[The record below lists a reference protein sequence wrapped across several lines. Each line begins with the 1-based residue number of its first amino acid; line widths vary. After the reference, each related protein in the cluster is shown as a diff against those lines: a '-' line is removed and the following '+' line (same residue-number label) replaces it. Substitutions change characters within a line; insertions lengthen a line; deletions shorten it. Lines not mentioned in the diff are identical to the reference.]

1 MTRFTSPVRGTPCA
15 KTGRPQGS
23 PLQRATLEARLVLD
37 FTTTALWSGPPAG
50 IVRVESEFARWAL
63 AHVDE
68 LALGF
73 FDPKTRAFRYLDR
86 NVADILISQKAAI
99 DTFSFVSPAR
109 LGRRKTDRIPA
120 AVRPAAMW
128 LLQFRRM
135 ALQAMERVR
144 LTTPSARVAALM
156 DRLQRA
162 MMSPKYRAL
171 MVRPDGSRRGFLPA
185 DTVLGEPL
193 ALTARDTLV
202 CTGAGWT
209 HNDITAIAAAKR
221 NARFRFVLFCHDI
234 IPLMF
239 PHFYKRADV
248 EAQRRY
254 CDLAF
259 AAADLV
265 ICGSRAVA
273 ADVRAYCDG
282 QGIALG
288 GSAVC
293 PLGADGSAS
302 AAPASLPPS
311 IEAGRYALL
320 VSTIEPRKGHRL
332 IYDAWVKLLD
342 AGIPQR
348 SRFKLVFA
356 GRKGWM
362 VDDLMRDLRR
372 DQRLA
377 GTLEVLADADD
388 ATVSAL
394 YRDAAF
400 CLYPSRYE
408 GYGLPV
414 VEAFRYGKAVLAS
427 TGGAVPEV
435 AGGLS
440 PCLDPTDSEAWR
452 RMLETWINDP
462 TARAVYEARIR
473 ASFRHPDWNE
483 SARMF
488 FALARGE

>member
-1 MTRFTSPVRGTPCA
+1 MNGALKDAP
-15 KTGRPQGS
+15 GR
-23 PLQRATLEARLVLD
+23 LIFDL
-37 FTTTALWSGPPAG
+37 TTTALWSGPPAG
-50 IVRVESEFARWAL
+50 IVRVEGEFARWAL
-63 AHVDE
+63 AHVDG

-73 FDPKTRAFRYLDR
+73 FDPEARAFRHLDR
-86 NVADILISQKAAI
+86 NIADILISQEAAL
-99 DTFSFVSPAR
+99 DTFSFVNPAR
-109 LGRRKTDRIPA
+109 RGRRKTDRIPA

-128 LLQFRRM
+128 FLQFRRM
-135 ALQAMERVR
+135 ALQALERVR
-144 LTTPSARVAALM
+144 LTTRSGRVAMLT

-171 MVRPDGSRRGFLPA
+171 MVKPDGSRRGFLPV

-193 ALTARDTLV
+193 MLAARDTLV
-202 CTGAGWT
+202 CAGAGWT
-209 HNDITAIAAAKR
+209 HNDIEAIAAAKR
-221 NARFRFVLFCHDI
+221 SSGFRFVLFCHDI
-234 IPLMF
+234 VPLMF
-239 PHFYKRADV
+239 PGFYKRADV
-248 EAQRRY
+248 EAQRHY

-259 AAADLV
+259 PAADLV
-265 ICGSRAVA
+265 IFGSRAIA
-273 ADVRAYCDG
+273 ADVRAYCDAH
-282 QGIALG
+282 GIALG
-288 GSAVC
+288 ASEVC

-302 AAPASLPPS
+302 AAAAPLPAGV
-311 IEAGRYALL
+311 EAGRYALL

-332 IYDAWVKLLD
+332 IYDAWVKLVE

-372 DQRLA
+372 DPRIA
-377 GTLEVLADADD
+377 GTLELLPDADD

-435 AGGLS
+435 VGGFS
-440 PCLDPTDSEAWR
+440 PCLDPTDGEAWR
-452 RMLETWINDP
+452 RMLETWIADP
-462 TARAVYEARIR
+462 AARAVYETRIR
-473 ASFRHPDWNE
+473 TSFRHPDWHE
-483 SARMF
+483 AAQTF
-488 FALARGE
+488 FELARRA

>member
-1 MTRFTSPVRGTPCA
+1 MS
-15 KTGRPQGS
+15 
-23 PLQRATLEARLVLD
+23 EARLVFD
-37 FTTTALWSGPPAG
+37 FTTTALWSGPPTG
-50 IVRVESEFARWAL
+50 IVRVESKFARWAR
-63 AHVDE
+63 AHVAQ

-73 FDPKTRAFRYLDR
+73 FDPKTHAFRSLDR
-86 NVADILISQKAAI
+86 DIADILISQQAAI
-99 DTFSFVSPAR
+99 DPFSFVNPAR

-120 AVRPAAMW
+120 AIRPAAMW
-128 LLQFRRM
+128 LLQSRRL

-144 LTTPSARVAALM
+144 LTSRSARVAVLV

-162 MMSPKYRAL
+162 IMSPKYRAL
-171 MVRPDGSRRGFLPA
+171 MVRPDGCRRGLLPV

-202 CTGAGWT
+202 CTGAGWL
-209 HNDITAIAAAKR
+209 HNDIEATAAAKR
-221 NARFRFVLFCHDI
+221 KLGFRFVLFCHDI

-239 PHFYKRADV
+239 PQFYKRADV
-248 EAQRRY
+248 GAQRRY
-254 CDLAF
+254 FDLAF
-259 AAADLV
+259 PAADLV
-265 ICGSRAVA
+265 IFGSRTVA
-273 ADVRAYCDG
+273 ADVRAYCDAH
-282 QGIALG
+282 GIALG
-288 GSAVC
+288 VTAVC
-293 PLGADGSAS
+293 PLGANGSTA
-302 AAPASLPPS
+302 AAPASLPPGV
-311 IEAGRYALL
+311 EAGRYALL

-332 IYDAWVKLLD
+332 IYNAWVKLVE

-372 DQRLA
+372 DRRIA
-377 GTLEVLADADD
+377 GTLQILPDAGD

-414 VEAFRYGKAVLAS
+414 VEAFRHGKAVLAS

-435 AGGLS
+435 VGDFS
-440 PCLDPTDSEAWR
+440 PCLDPTDGEAWR
-452 RMLETWINDP
+452 RMLEAWIQDP
-462 TARAVYEARIR
+462 VARTVYEARIR
-473 ASFRHPDWNE
+473 NSFRHPDWDE
-483 SARMF
+483 AARTF
-488 FALARGE
+488 FALVQGG

>member
-1 MTRFTSPVRGTPCA
+1 MNGALKGAPG
-15 KTGRPQGS
+15 
-23 PLQRATLEARLVLD
+23 RLVFD

-50 IVRVESEFARWAL
+50 IVRVESEFARWAVTHL
-63 AHVDE
+63 DE

-73 FDPKTRAFRYLDR
+73 FDPKTRAFRHLDR

-99 DTFSFVSPAR
+99 DPFSFVNPAR

-135 ALQAMERVR
+135 ALLALERVR
-144 LTTPSARVAALM
+144 LTTRSERVAVLT

-162 MMSPKYRAL
+162 IMSPKYRAL

-185 DTVLGEPL
+185 DTVMGEPL

-209 HNDITAIAAAKR
+209 HNDIGAITAAKR
-221 NARFRFVLFCHDI
+221 NIGFRLVLFCHDI

-259 AAADLV
+259 PAADLV
-265 ICGSRAVA
+265 IFGSRAVA
-273 ADVRAYCDG
+273 ADVRAYCDA
-282 QGIALG
+282 QRIVLG
-288 GSAVC
+288 ASAVC
-293 PLGADGSAS
+293 PLGANGSTTAAS
-302 AAPASLPPS
+302 APLPPG

-332 IYDAWVKLLD
+332 IYDAWVKLLA

-372 DQRLA
+372 DPRLA
-377 GTLEVLADADD
+377 GTLHVLPDASD

-400 CLYPSRYE
+400 CLYPSCYE

-414 VEAFRYGKAVLAS
+414 VEAFRHGKAVMAS

-435 AGGLS
+435 VGGFS
-440 PCLDPTDSEAWR
+440 PCLDPTDGEAWR
-452 RMLETWINDP
+452 RMLETWIQDP
-462 TARAVYEARIR
+462 TARAVYETRIR
-473 ASFRHPDWNE
+473 ASFQHPDWGE
-483 SARMF
+483 SARTF
-488 FALARGE
+488 FALVRGQPATNR

>member
-1 MTRFTSPVRGTPCA
+1 MNGALKGAP
-15 KTGRPQGS
+15 
-23 PLQRATLEARLVLD
+23 ARVVLD

-73 FDPKTRAFRYLDR
+73 FDPSTRAFRYLDR
-86 NVADILISQKAAI
+86 HIADILISQKAAI
-99 DTFSFVSPAR
+99 DTFSFVNPAR

-120 AVRPAAMW
+120 AIRPAAMW

-135 ALQAMERVR
+135 ALQAMEHVR
-144 LTTPSARVAALM
+144 LTTRSERVAALT

-193 ALTARDTLV
+193 ALTAHDTLV
-202 CTGAGWT
+202 CAGAGWT
-209 HNDITAIAAAKR
+209 HNDIAAITAAKR
-221 NARFRFVLFCHDI
+221 KLGFRFVLFCHDI

-239 PHFYKRADV
+239 SHYFKAHDV
-248 EAQRRY
+248 EAQRCY

-259 AAADLV
+259 PAADLV
-265 ICGSRAVA
+265 IFSSRTVA
-273 ADVRAYCDG
+273 ADVRAYCDAR
-282 QGIALG
+282 GILLG
-288 GSAVC
+288 AAAVC
-293 PLGADGSAS
+293 PLGANGSSSAAS
-302 AAPASLPPS
+302 APLPAGL
-311 IEAGRYALL
+311 EAGGYALL

-372 DQRLA
+372 DPRIADTIQILPDA
-377 GTLEVLADADD
+377 GD

-414 VEAFRYGKAVLAS
+414 VEAFQHGKAVLAS

-435 AGGLS
+435 VGGLS
-440 PCLDPTDSEAWR
+440 PCLDPTDGEAWR
-452 RMLETWINDP
+452 HMLETWIEDP
-462 TARAVYEARIR
+462 AARAVYETRIR
-473 ASFRHPDWNE
+473 TSFRHPDWDE
-483 SARMF
+483 SARTF
-488 FALARGE
+488 FALVRGVGVINR